1 MRYRIFIVFVIAF
14 FLTMNVL
21 LFRSEFGSGRHGS
34 SVPVATVW
42 EKILNCPDSPF
53 LEIRYKNTKVGR
65 AHWSASVL
73 EGPVSAADDSDAM
86 PEGMVKASMGHT
98 LEFDGSFHFDEVT
111 RVRFNSILRLDT
123 NQSWQQLSLN
133 VTVKPESWRFVATA
147 TNQTLRFISDG
158 DEGAKEQVFTFA
170 ELRNPEKM
178 ARALG
183 GPLLPVTLG
192 AMGLSLSQAGTN
204 RMVTNL
210 RWRAR
215 QSSLVVGRSSIRAY
229 RLEARLL
236 DRARLV
242 LFVSPVGEILRM
254 ELPGDVVL
262 SNEQFTGQ

>member
-1 MRYRIFIVFVIAF
+1 MRYRLFIAFVIVFFI
-14 FLTMNVL
+14 TMNVL

-34 SVPVATVW
+34 PVPVATVW

-65 AHWSASVL
+65 AHWSASIV
-73 EGPVSAADDSDAM
+73 EGPVVDGEDADEM
-86 PEGMVKASMGHT
+86 PEGMVRTSTGYT
-98 LEFDGSFHFDEVT
+98 LEFDGSFNFDEVT
-111 RVRFNSILRLDT
+111 RMRFNSILRLDT
-123 NQSWQQLSLN
+123 NNAWQQLSLN
-133 VTVKPESWRFVATA
+133 LTVKPESWKFVATV

-192 AMGLSLSQAGTN
+192 AMGLSLSQTGTN
-204 RMVTNL
+204 QMATNL
-210 RWRAR
+210 RWHAR

-236 DRARLV
+236 ERARLV

-254 ELPGDVVL
+254 ELPGEVVL
-262 SNEQFTGQ
+262 NNEQFTGQ